1 MPKIFISYRR
11 SDSEDVTGRIY
22 DRLVAHFGDDAIF
35 KDVDDIPFGADFR
48 DYLNESLDQCQV
60 VLAVIGNTWLTAG
73 DGQGKR
79 RLDNPADWVRLELE
93 EALKRKTMLVVPL
106 LVSRA
111 SLPRADDLPQSMAN
125 LAYRNSAQARPDPD
139 FHKDMSRL
147 IGQLEQYFGRLSQP
161 AAPPTTTPPV
171 VKPANPTFS
180 FEIVTI
186 TGVEKGLLGL
196 GAAKVI
202 TSRRQA
208 QAEYLRENLGNG
220 TTLDLVT
227 ISGGTFTMGSPAGEE
242 GRDWYGDFDDALKGV
257 NVEGPQH
264 QVKIPPF
271 LMGKYPVT
279 QAQWQAV
286 AALPKVERDLK
297 ADPASFKGDNRP
309 VEQVSWDDAVE
320 FCQRLSK
327 HTGRKYRLPSEA
339 EWEYACRA
347 GTTTPFHFG
356 STITTDVA
364 NYRGTDWEY
373 KGKTHPGSYGQGPK
387 GEYRQQTTDV
397 GSFSANAFG
406 LYDMH
411 GNVWEWC
418 LDHWHNTY
426 DGAPTDGSAW
436 LSSGESNLRLLRG
449 GSWYVSPWDCRSAF
463 RYWLARGYQVKH
475 RRFSARLRFLVG
487 CLIALCPFSLLL
499 FTLLNIFSRVA
510 RSIYSG
516 HLLGSPMVDPPL
528 PLRGGDSDA
537 PSPPRRGARR
547 AGWVSSPIRKPTPCQ
562 RPCSPTPAP
571 PRRGF

>member
-35 KDVDDIPFGADFR
+35 KDVDDIPFGVDFR

-139 FHKDMSRL
+139 FHKDMGRL

-208 QAEYLRENLGNG
+208 QAEYLGENLGNG

-279 QAQWQAV
+279 QAQWKAV
-286 AALPKVERDLK
+286 AAEGLTGSTK
-297 ADPASFKGDNRP
+297 AKPTLVPMAKGQKGNTD
-309 VEQVSWDDAVE
+309 
-320 FCQRLSK
+320 K
-327 HTGRKYRLPSEA
+327 RLP
-339 EWEYACRA
+339 
-347 GTTTPFHFG
+347 
-356 STITTDVA
+356 
-364 NYRGTDWEY
+364 
-373 KGKTHPGSYGQGPK
+373 
-387 GEYRQQTTDV
+387 
-397 GSFSANAFG
+397 
-406 LYDMH
+406 M
-411 GNVWEWC
+411 
-418 LDHWHNTY
+418 
-426 DGAPTDGSAW
+426 
-436 LSSGESNLRLLRG
+436 
-449 GSWYVSPWDCRSAF
+449 
-463 RYWLARGYQVKH
+463 
-475 RRFSARLRFLVG
+475 
-487 CLIALCPFSLLL
+487 
-499 FTLLNIFSRVA
+499 
-510 RSIYSG
+510 
-516 HLLGSPMVDPPL
+516 
-528 PLRGGDSDA
+528 
-537 PSPPRRGARR
+537 
-547 AGWVSSPIRKPTPCQ
+547 
-562 RPCSPTPAP
+562 
-571 PRRGF
+571 

>member
-11 SDSEDVTGRIY
+11 SDSEDVAGRIY
-22 DRLVAHFGDDAIF
+22 DRLVAHFGNDAIF
-35 KDVDDIPFGADFR
+35 KDVDDIPFGVDFR

-60 VLAVIGNTWLTAG
+60 VLAVIGNTWLNAG

-208 QAEYLRENLGNG
+208 HAEYLRENLGNG

-242 GRDWYGDFDDALKGV
+242 GRDWYGNLNDAFKGV

-264 QVKIPPF
+264 QVKIQPF

-279 QAQWQAV
+279 QAQWKAV
-286 AALPKVERDLK
+286 AALPKSERDLE
-297 ADPASFKGDNRP
+297 ADPANFKGDNRP
-309 VEQVSWDDAVE
+309 VEQVSWDDAIE

-373 KGKTHPGSYGQGPK
+373 EGKTYSGSYGQGPK

-397 GSFSANAFG
+397 GRFSANAFG

-411 GNVWEWC
+411 GNVLEWC

-449 GSWYVSPWDCRSAF
+449 GSWADDPWYCRSAN
-463 RYWLARGYQVKH
+463 RRGLARGGQYADVG
-475 RRFSARLRFLVG
+475 FRLV
-487 CLIALCPFSLLL
+487 CA
-499 FTLLNIFSRVA
+499 
-510 RSIYSG
+510 
-516 HLLGSPMVDPPL
+516 
-528 PLRGGDSDA
+528 
-537 PSPPRRGARR
+537 
-547 AGWVSSPIRKPTPCQ
+547 SSW
-562 RPCSPTPAP
+562 AV
-571 PRRGF
+571 